1 LITNRIKTI
10 LKNKDTYSYNEF
22 SLYKYSIL
30 TDIIEPDVSQEQKLI
45 DFIDLEIQRKKEEK
59 NKAVYCGVIYELGDL
74 LKDIFYLLV
83 YNKIIE
89 VDNFKKYSKYS
100 EWIKFILED
109 MNVEMFNPK
118 WIVDFPSDLNKDLSS
133 NEEIKKE
140 IEKYIKSNLNKD
152 EIKYIM
158 ETYFKYYCN

>member
-1 LITNRIKTI
+1 
-10 LKNKDTYSYNEF
+10 
-22 SLYKYSIL
+22 
-30 TDIIEPDVSQEQKLI
+30 
-45 DFIDLEIQRKKEEK
+45 
-59 NKAVYCGVIYELGDL
+59 
-74 LKDIFYLLV
+74 
-83 YNKIIE
+83 IIE